1 MSLPSDCTVTVSVNV
16 ATGNMNEGN
25 STFSLNISSVLLG
38 YLNLS
43 YLEDQLS
50 LLVQKALIDYRLNND
65 LNENY
70 NPIKR
75 SS

>member
-1 MSLPSDCTVTVSVNV
+1 
-16 ATGNMNEGN
+16 
-25 STFSLNISSVLLG
+25 
-38 YLNLS
+38 LS

-50 LLVQKALIDYRLNND
+50 LLVQKALLDYRLNND
-65 LNENY
+65 LNERY

>member
-25 STFSLNISSVLLG
+25 STFSLNISSALLG

-50 LLVQKALIDYRLNND
+50 LLVQKAMLDYRLNND

-70 NPIKR
+70 TPIKR